1 MIIASSAILSSL
13 ARWRVCAG
21 AALRPGAVRNLSPT
35 YLAQQHISMPFIQDL
50 LARFRQTVTAYAG
63 DDALMQADVS
73 AAANVIVA
81 DGEVADD
88 ELETA
93 LTGVLASPILEKGY
107 DVQMLD
113 EALHEAIGR
122 ARTRAGRAEN
132 LRRVGAIASRPLE
145 QREGVFRVAVDVADH
160 DGIATIE
167 RAALSEIA
175 AALLV
180 DADALLKAATQPK

>member
-1 MIIASSAILSSL
+1 
-13 ARWRVCAG
+13 
-21 AALRPGAVRNLSPT
+21 
-35 YLAQQHISMPFIQDL
+35 MPFIQDL
-50 LARFRQTVTAYAG
+50 LACFRQTVTAYAG
-63 DDALMQADVS
+63 DDALMQAGVS

-81 DGEVADD
+81 DGEVAGD

-93 LTGVLASPILEKGY
+93 VTGVLASPILEKGY
-107 DVQMLD
+107 DVLMLD

-132 LRRVGAIASRPLE
+132 LRRVAAIAGRPVE
-145 QREGVFRVAVDVADH
+145 QREGVFRVAVYVADH
-160 DGIATIE
+160 DGIAAIE

-180 DADALLKAATQPK
+180 DVDALLKAAAQPMPSQTVA